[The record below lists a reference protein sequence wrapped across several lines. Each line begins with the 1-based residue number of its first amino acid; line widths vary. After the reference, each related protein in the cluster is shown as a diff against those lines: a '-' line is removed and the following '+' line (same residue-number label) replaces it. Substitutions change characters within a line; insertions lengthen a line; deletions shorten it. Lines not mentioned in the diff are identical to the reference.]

1 MSRVLLSFR
10 SYALAEREE
19 RLEAEVTRELALSL
33 YSKMVLSRVLEEE
46 LKRRYESFEMR
57 GELHLSR
64 GQEAIPAGVCELL
77 SDRDFVSATH
87 RCIAHAVCKGLPLE
101 GIIAE
106 LYGRASGVCKGKGGP
121 MHLASSSK
129 RFLAT
134 GIVGGGIPI
143 AVGAALA
150 FKTLREDSVAVAF
163 FGDGAANQ
171 GTFHESLN
179 LASIY
184 RLPVV
189 FVIEDNQYAFSTRR
203 SESTAIED
211 NAIRALGYRM
221 PGLVVDGND
230 AIAVYAAARWA
241 IERARRGGGP
251 ALLDCKTYRLS
262 PHLEVIDTEEYRPG
276 GERERWERLDPVRR
290 LEEKAVG
297 LKLASSEDF
306 EQIWS
311 ESRELVEEA
320 FRRALSSPLPSQE
333 EAFCDLFSGEC
344 YAT

>member
-1 MSRVLLSFR
+1 LSRVLLSFK
-10 SYALAEREE
+10 SYSLAEREE
-19 RLEAEVTRELALSL
+19 KLEAEVTRELALSF
-33 YSKMVLSRVLEEE
+33 YRKMVLARTLEDE

-57 GELHLSR
+57 GELHLGR

-87 RCIAHAVCKGLPLE
+87 RCIAHAVCKGLPLD

-106 LYGRASGVCKGKGGP
+106 LYGRASGVCRGKGGH

-143 AVGAALA
+143 AAGAALA
-150 FKTLREDSVAVAF
+150 FKTLGEDSVAVAF

-189 FVIEDNQYAFSTRR
+189 FVLEDNQYAFSTRR
-203 SESTAIED
+203 SESTAVES
-211 NAIRALGYRM
+211 NAIRALGYSM
-221 PGLVVDGND
+221 PALEVDGND
-230 AIAVYAAARWA
+230 VIAVYTAAKWA
-241 IERARRGGGP
+241 VERARRGEGP
-251 ALLDCKTYRLS
+251 SLLDCKTYRLS
-262 PHLEVIDTEEYRPG
+262 PHLEIVDTEEYRPE
-276 GERERWERLDPVRR
+276 GEKEKWEKLDPIRR
-290 LEEKAVG
+290 LEEQAVE
-297 LKLASSEDF
+297 LKLASKEDF
-306 EQIWS
+306 EQIKA
-311 ESRELVEEA
+311 EARKLVEEA
-320 FRRALSSPLPSQE
+320 FQRALSSPLPAPE
-333 EAFCDLFSGEC
+333 EAFRDIFSGE
-344 YAT
+344 